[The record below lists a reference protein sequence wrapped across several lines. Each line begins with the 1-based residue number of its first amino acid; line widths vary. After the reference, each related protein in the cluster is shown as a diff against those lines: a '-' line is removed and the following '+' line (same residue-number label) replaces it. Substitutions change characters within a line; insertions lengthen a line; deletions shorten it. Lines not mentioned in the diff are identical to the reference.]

1 LILKIYKNKKNNNKK
16 LRIKSNKKQMKEDE
30 IVRKLILKIILNKK

>member
-1 LILKIYKNKKNNNKK
+1 LILKIYKKKNKNKK